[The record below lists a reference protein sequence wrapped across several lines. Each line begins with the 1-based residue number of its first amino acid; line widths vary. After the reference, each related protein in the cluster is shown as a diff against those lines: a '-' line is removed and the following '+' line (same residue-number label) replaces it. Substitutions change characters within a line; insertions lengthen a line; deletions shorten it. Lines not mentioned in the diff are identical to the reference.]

1 MLGAALFASGCASAR
16 DGIVDPSRCSAPTF
30 LRAETMPNPNNVL
43 SMYLR
48 ADVRDADSVVV
59 RFGVSG
65 ALDNVTPAVSETGDS
80 VLADVLGLFPE
91 KVYSAQVVAFNRCGS
106 TPSDLL
112 SFTTGSLPSDLPRYR
127 ASGVAPLP
135 GFVVFAAGNYGIVID
150 NTGRVVWYRR
160 FPEGVGLNFQPQPD
174 GRYAARPSVEAGKI
188 ANWVEIDPDGNV
200 SRTLGCDHG
209 LQPRMHD
216 MIAKTDG
223 SYWLLCDETRT
234 VDLSAQGKSAT
245 AKVLG
250 TAVQW
255 RSATGEMIFEWS
267 PFDHFSVDL
276 SVLDPADLTGP
287 SINWTHGNAID
298 LDSDGNLI
306 ISYRNLSQVTKIDVR
321 TGTVMWRMGGANNE
335 FTFDNSAGPAFVH
348 QHGVRAA
355 GDGGVILLDNL
366 GEISG
371 SRAERYEIDATH
383 HVARLAGTFAS
394 SDGVTAQIGG
404 STQRLADG
412 HTLVSFGS
420 GGGVEEYDATGAVV
434 WRLDGNPGYVFKAQR
449 IRSLYRPGFGDP
461 R

>member
-1 MLGAALFASGCASAR
+1 
-16 DGIVDPSRCSAPTF
+16 
-30 LRAETMPNPNNVL
+30 
-43 SMYLR
+43 
-48 ADVRDADSVVV
+48 
-59 RFGVSG
+59 
-65 ALDNVTPAVSETGDS
+65 
-80 VLADVLGLFPE
+80 
-91 KVYSAQVVAFNRCGS
+91 
-106 TPSDLL
+106 
-112 SFTTGSLPSDLPRYR
+112 
-127 ASGVAPLP
+127 
-135 GFVVFAAGNYGIVID
+135 
-150 NTGRVVWYRR
+150 
-160 FPEGVGLNFQPQPD
+160 
-174 GRYAARPSVEAGKI
+174 
-188 ANWVEIDPDGNV
+188 
-200 SRTLGCDHG
+200 
-209 LQPRMHD
+209 MHD

-267 PFDHFSVDL
+267 PFEHLAVDL
-276 SVLDPADLTGP
+276 SVLDPVDLTGA

-321 TGTVMWRMGGANNE
+321 TGAVMWRMGGANNE
-335 FTFDNSAGPAFVH
+335 FAFDNSAVPAFAR

-366 GEISG
+366 GEVSG

-383 HVARLAGTFAS
+383 HVARLAGTFVS